1 MRTKWTRNAPGD
13 QPTHGGVN
21 LHVSA
26 SPIVNESRIFKQ
38 TLSVARSGLFSNVV
52 TCGIARAGLP
62 RQENLPYGQ
71 RIDRVGATVHERRP
85 SVAGRV
91 LEQLSWSRA
100 VFRFYSQSDIRVINA
115 HSVAVLPVCY
125 LLSRRL
131 GAKLIYDTQ
140 ELETEISSSR
150 GMQGWIFKVI
160 ERSLI
165 TKCDA
170 VFVVNRSIADWY
182 QRRYRGVRPVVVQ
195 KYL

>member
-1 MRTKWTRNAPGD
+1 MRTKEQGPLSNQTTNRGI
-13 QPTHGGVN
+13 N

-26 SPIVNESRIFKQ
+26 SPIVYESRIFKQ
-38 TLSVARSGLFSNVV
+38 TLSMARSGLFSDVV
-52 TCGIARAGLP
+52 TCGMARAGLP

-71 RIDRVGATVHERRP
+71 RIDRVGATVHDRRP

-100 VFRFYSQSDIRVINA
+100 VLRFYSHGDIRVINA

-140 ELETEISSSR
+140 ELETAATTSTVSTPLN
-150 GMQGWIFKVI
+150 F
-160 ERSLI
+160 
-165 TKCDA
+165 T
-170 VFVVNRSIADWY
+170 
-182 QRRYRGVRPVVVQ
+182 
-195 KYL
+195 